1 MKLLKK
7 SVLTQ
12 ELNTQRKTQIDEGVH
27 LATKIDALRKSLNEL
42 EVQHQNFIET
52 KQTELDNI
60 FKSLEREIKEK
71 QLEIKTLEERR
82 KQLLKPLDEEHEKLD
97 QREIGIQTKEK
108 EFRSRFIDLKQAE
121 KLAEIKYK
129 DYDTQLKYLGD
140 RIKAN
145 EVETKKIKDNLRKSE
160 DTLKTALEREEEV
173 ERYITS
179 KTSELR
185 TREANLASREREI
198 DIAKELIQK
207 DKQEIIKRTILLE
220 DREATLER
228 EIKRQQNKWQQ

>member
-7 SVLTQ
+7 SVLSQ
-12 ELNTQRKTQIDEGVH
+12 DLNNQRKMQIDEGVH
-27 LATKIDALRKSLNEL
+27 IANKIDALRKSLNEL
-42 EVQHQNFIET
+42 EVQHQNFIQS
-52 KQTELDNI
+52 KQIELDNQ
-60 FKSLEREIKEK
+60 FKSLESEIKEK
-71 QLEIKTLEERR
+71 RLEIKTLEERR
-82 KQLLKPLDEEHEKLD
+82 IELLKPLDEEHEKLN
-97 QREIGIQTKEK
+97 QREEGLKTREK
-108 EFRSRFIDLKQAE
+108 EFGSRFIELKQAE

-129 DYDTQLKYLGD
+129 DYNNQTRYLVE
-140 RIKAN
+140 RIEAN
-145 EVETKKIKDNLRKSE
+145 EVETKKINNNLKVSE
-160 DTLKTALEREEEV
+160 NKLKIALEREEEV
-173 ERYITS
+173 ERYISS

-207 DKQEIIKRTILLE
+207 EKQEIIKRTILLE